1 MKNYRNVSQ
10 SFWTDSK
17 VDDDFT
23 PEEKY
28 FMLYLL
34 TNPHTSVC
42 GCYEISMKQMERET
56 GYTADTIGRL
66 ISRMQDIHKVIMYDP
81 ETKEILLVNWHKY
94 NWTKSEKLLLAIK
107 GAAEHIK
114 SDKLKK
120 YVVDTVCIRYGYGI
134 DTSDNDKDNDKDNDN
149 EKESEESE
157 DKPRKRTRFIPPTV
171 EEVSAY
177 CKERKNSV
185 DAQQFVDFYAS
196 KGWKVGN
203 APMKDWRAAI
213 RSTWER
219 QERQQRAAPPA
230 KSSTGTSSI
239 DMSVVAQLMNPY
251 GTAGGSA

>member
-17 VDDDFT
+17 VDDEFT

-56 GYTADTIGRL
+56 GYNTDTIARL
-66 ISRMQDIHKVIMYDP
+66 ISRMQDVHNVIKYDQ
-81 ETKEILLVNWHKY
+81 ETKEVLIINWHKY
-94 NWTKSEKLLLAIK
+94 NWTKSEKLMKAVVS
-107 GAAEHIK
+107 GAEHIK
-114 SDKLKK
+114 SEEFKRC
-120 YVVDTVCIRYGYGI
+120 VMHTVSIRYGYPI
-134 DTSDNDKDNDKDNDN
+134 DTSDKDNINDNINDN
-149 EKESEESE
+149 ENDICA
-157 DKPRKRTRFIPPTV
+157 DKPRTRTRFTPPTV
-171 EEVSAY
+171 EEVAEY
-177 CKERKNSV
+177 CRERGNKVNP
-185 DAQQFVDFYAS
+185 QQFVDFYAS

-203 APMKDWRAAI
+203 SPMKDWRAAI

-239 DMSVVAQLMNPY
+239 DMSVVEKLMNPY
-251 GTAGGSA
+251 GTAGDNA